1 MAYTTS
7 PLFNTALRVSGLQAL
22 TAPTDGGI
30 RLRSGPAAVARAPPR
45 VAGPPSVVAAA
56 ALEPKWDARYAGAVP
71 HDTNYYMKCMLGG
84 ILSCGLTHT
93 AVTPYVGIASLPVC
107 VRAPF
112 CGCLHWGCLGGGAS
126 SGGVVASL
134 LYPTA
139 WWLTRLWR
147 FCSRPSF
154 LLSFARLC
162 FLRSLDNVK
171 CNMQVNPKQYPGLVS
186 GFRVM
191 AKEQGSMALWKGWAP
206 TWIGYSA
213 QGLFKF
219 GLYEVFKDLYA
230 NMAGEENAT
239 KYRGLIWCAGSA
251 SAEFFADIALCPMEM
266 VKVKVQTSPFGAW
279 PTGLTEATRKMNAQ
293 KAETRFPFGSL
304 GPLWSR
310 QIPYTVAKF
319 FFFEKCVSTFYTYV
333 FTAPKNSY
341 SKSTQLGITTMSG
354 YAAGVICAV
363 VSHPADSMVSQ
374 LGKAENKGKPLGAIA
389 KEVGVMNLFT
399 KGLGARILMIGTLT
413 SLQWVIYDSFKTA
426 MGMGT
431 TGGK

>member
-7 PLFNTALRVSGLQAL
+7 PLFNSALRVAGLQSL
-22 TAPTDGGI
+22 TSPTDGGI

-56 ALEPKWDARYAGAVP
+56 ALEPKWDARYAGHVP
-71 HDTNYYMKCMLGG
+71 HDANYYMKCMLGG

-93 AVTPYVGIASLPVC
+93 AVTP
-107 VRAPF
+107 
-112 CGCLHWGCLGGGAS
+112 
-126 SGGVVASL
+126 
-134 LYPTA
+134 
-139 WWLTRLWR
+139 
-147 FCSRPSF
+147 
-154 LLSFARLC
+154 
-162 FLRSLDNVK
+162 LDNVK
-171 CNMQVNPKQYPGLVS
+171 CNMQVNPKQYTGLVS
-186 GFRVM
+186 GFRLM

-266 VKVKVQTSPFGAW
+266 VKVKVQTSPYGSW
-279 PTGLTEATRKMNAQ
+279 PIGLAAATSKMSAN

-319 FFFEKCVSTFYTYV
+319 FFFEKCVSAFYTHV
-333 FTAPKNSY
+333 FTAPKDSY